1 MSGKRRLPSWLR
13 TERASG
19 ESYTMVKHLV
29 EDNRLHTI
37 CTSGNCPNIGECWN
51 AGTATLMILGDI
63 CTRSCKFCGT
73 SSGKPVPPDSDE
85 PVRVANAVKTMRL
98 RHCVITSVDRDD
110 LPDGGAAHWAE
121 TIRQIREVNPGVTIE
136 TLIPDF
142 RGNTAD
148 IDKVVD
154 AGPDVISHNI
164 ETVSRL
170 TPQIRSVAK
179 YEVSLAVLKHI
190 ASRGVRAKSGLML
203 GLGETEEE
211 VLEALNDLYA
221 TGCRIVTIG
230 QYLAPSLAHIPVV
243 EYVAPEKFEEYRQR
257 GLMMGFGFVE
267 SSPLVRSSF
276 HAEKHIMPE
285 NGERKAEH
293 SAAMKEKDA
302 SSPVTGK
309 KTSGTDDKDPAYLTL
324 SQISGTIQAA
334 SDTLKTSPVS
344 APPTR
349 VIFDDL
355 GRKDYKETWDYQE
368 RIFNAK
374 VAEKGNGIP
383 AGNKTADRLIFVE
396 HNHVYTLGKSGS
408 EQNLLLDYIQLQAR
422 NASFYRIDRGGD
434 ITYHGPGQLVGYP
447 IFDLEEMKIGLRDY
461 ISKLEEAIIM
471 CLSRFGIEG
480 GRLKGATGVWIDPDN
495 SARARKICAIGVR
508 ASRHVTMHG
517 FALNVSTDLSYFNHI
532 NPCGFTDKGVTS
544 IEKETGK
551 KVDVEAV
558 KIYLRNTMRE
568 VFGYE
573 YY

>member
-1 MSGKRRLPSWLR
+1 MLF
-13 TERASG
+13 
-19 ESYTMVKHLV
+19 
-29 EDNRLHTI
+29 
-37 CTSGNCPNIGECWN
+37 
-51 AGTATLMILGDI
+51 
-63 CTRSCKFCGT
+63 RS
-73 SSGKPVPPDSDE
+73 
-85 PVRVANAVKTMRL
+85 
-98 RHCVITSVDRDD
+98 HCVITSVDRDD
-110 LPDGGAAHWAE
+110 LPDGGATHWAE

-142 RGNTAD
+142 RGVTAD
-148 IDKVVD
+148 IDTVVD

-164 ETVSRL
+164 ETVRRL

-190 ASRGVRAKSGLML
+190 SSRGVRAKSGLML

-211 VLEALNDLYA
+211 VLAALNDLYA

-243 EYVAPEKFEEYRQR
+243 EYVTPEKFEEYRQR
-257 GLMMGFGFVE
+257 GLMMGYEFVE

-276 HAEKHIMPE
+276 RAEKHIMPV
-285 NGERKAEH
+285 NLH
-293 SAAMKEKDA
+293 S
-302 SSPVTGK
+302 P
-309 KTSGTDDKDPAYLTL
+309 
-324 SQISGTIQAA
+324 
-334 SDTLKTSPVS
+334 
-344 APPTR
+344 R
-349 VIFDDL
+349 VIYDDL
-355 GRKDYKETWDYQE
+355 GRRDYKETWDYQE
-368 RIFNAK
+368 LIFNAK
-374 VAEKGNGIP
+374 VAEKSNGTP

-422 NASFYRIDRGGD
+422 DASFYRIDRGGD

-447 IFDLEEMKIGLRDY
+447 IFDLEEMQIGLRDY
-461 ISKLEEAIIM
+461 ISRLEEAIIM

-495 SARARKICAIGVR
+495 TARARKICAIGVR

-551 KVDVEAV
+551 KVDMEAV
-558 KIYLRNTMRE
+558 KIQLRNTMRE